1 MKNAA
6 AWTLLVATSV
16 TGVHAQTPTA
26 APAPAPAPAP
36 VVTEITVTGERPAV
50 EIRVDRR
57 VYAVSRD
64 LQAAIGSATDVLR
77 NVPSVSLDIEG
88 NPSLRGDSSVQ
99 IFIDGHP
106 APEFNGANRG
116 AALEQLSADEIDRIE
131 VITNPPANFKRE
143 GTAGIINIVLKRSR
157 KSRSA
162 SARASVGT
170 AGRYAAGTSQGVQTG
185 KLNLRVSAQVRHN
198 LRDEESENRRI
209 LRDANGTTESDRQL
223 TGQGEDNRVG
233 KSVNVSADY
242 DASERDRLSAEG
254 TFWRRDSASRFTEHS
269 LLLDGTGATSSET
282 SRTRRSD
289 DYNYIG
295 YAGLRW
301 HHAGEVEGDGLDV
314 SVLREEGREVEPWR
328 FTESSLE
335 PFAPD
340 RLRDQKTYETE
351 VTTELSIERTQ
362 TFESK
367 ARFIAGY
374 DAGRTE
380 GRYDLVQ
387 TVPTL
392 VGEPAVIDD
401 DASWRFAQSQTIH
414 ALYASFEQPLGAW
427 TALAGLRL
435 EQADISAASD
445 YFRAYPTLHL
455 ADKLDE
461 HNTLTFSYSRQVN
474 RPFWRSMYPGVFRID
489 EQTLYAGNPDL
500 KPSERDSL
508 EGGWSW
514 EDGRSSL
521 SATVYARR
529 THNEFTDVNTL
540 IDDDVLVIQPVN
552 LGQSQSGGL
561 ELVASGRIV
570 AGLDA
575 TLSGN
580 AYYKEIDA
588 SNLGFDSKKSTVS
601 YEAKAALNW
610 RVSER
615 NRAQVNVEANGKE
628 LTPQGYKR
636 GSVQVD
642 VGYRFQVRPNF
653 AVVAT
658 ASDVFASRRD
668 QVVLDSL
675 AITSS
680 DTVRQPGRI
689 VFVGVSWT
697 LAAEKNAENFE
708 YEK

>member
-1 MKNAA
+1 MNKAA
-6 AWTLLVATSV
+6 AWMLSAASSV
-16 TGVHAQTPTA
+16 TGLHAQTPT
-26 APAPAPAPAP
+26 PAPAPAP
-36 VVTEITVTGERPAV
+36 VVTEIVVTGERPAV
-50 EIRVDRR
+50 EIRADRK

-64 LQAAIGSATDVLR
+64 LQAAIGNATDVLR

-106 APEFNGANRG
+106 APEFNGMNRG

-143 GTAGIINIVLKRSR
+143 GTGGIINIVLKHSR

-170 AGRYAAGTSQGVQTG
+170 AGRYSAGTSQGVQTG
-185 KLNLRVSAQVRHN
+185 KLNLRVSAQMRHN
-198 LRDEESENRRI
+198 LPEQDSENRRI

-233 KSVNVSADY
+233 KSVNVAADY
-242 DASERDRLSAEG
+242 DASERDRLTAEG

-269 LLLDGTGATSSET
+269 LLLDGAGATLNET

-301 HHAGEVEGDGLDV
+301 HHAGEAEGDGLDV

-392 VGEPAVIDD
+392 VGEPVVIDD
-401 DASWRFAQSQTIH
+401 DASWRFAQSRTIH

-445 YFRAYPTLHL
+445 YFRAYPTLHF

-461 HNTLTFSYSRQVN
+461 HNTLTFSYTRQVN

-588 SNLGFDSKKSTVS
+588 SNLGFDSKKSTIS

-628 LTPQGYKR
+628 LTPQGDKR
-636 GSVQVD
+636 GSMQVD

-668 QVVLDSL
+668 QVVLDSP

-697 LAAEKNAENFE
+697 LAADKNAENFE

>member
-1 MKNAA
+1 MKVAV
-6 AWTLLVATSV
+6 AWALTTTTSV
-16 TGVHAQTPTA
+16 FGANAQTP
-26 APAPAPAPAP
+26 PPAPAP
-36 VVTEITVTGERPAV
+36 VVTEIVVTGERPAI
-50 EIRVDRR
+50 ETRVDRK

-88 NPSLRGDSSVQ
+88 IPSLRGDSSVQ
-99 IFIDGHP
+99 IFIDGRP
-106 APEFNGANRG
+106 ASEFNGANRG

-143 GTAGIINIVLKRSR
+143 GTAGIINIVLKHSR

-170 AGRYAAGTSQGVQTG
+170 AGRYAAGVSQGAQTG
-185 KLNLRVSAQVRHN
+185 KLNLRASAQVRHN
-198 LRDEESENRRI
+198 IRVQDFEERRI
-209 LRDANGTTESDRQL
+209 LRDAHGTTESDLQL
-223 TGQGEDNRVG
+223 FGRDDGDRVG
-233 KSVNVSADY
+233 KSVNVAADY
-242 DASERDRLSAEG
+242 DATERDRLSAEG
-254 TFWRRDSASRFTEHS
+254 NFWRRDSASRFTEHS
-269 LLLDGTGATSSET
+269 LFLDGTGATSSET
-282 SRTRRSD
+282 SRTRQSD
-289 DYNYIG
+289 DYNY
-295 YAGLRW
+295 YSVAALRW
-301 HHAGEVEGDGLDV
+301 HHATEAEGDGVDV
-314 SVLREEGREVEPWR
+314 SLQREEGREVEPWH
-328 FTESSLE
+328 FTESNLE
-335 PFAPD
+335 PVAPD

-367 ARFIAGY
+367 ARFNAGY
-374 DAGRTE
+374 DAERTQ

-392 VGEPAVIDD
+392 VGEPTVIDN
-401 DASWRFAQSQTIH
+401 DASWRYAHEQTIH
-414 ALYASFEQPLGAW
+414 ALYASFEQPFAAW
-427 TALAGLRL
+427 TVLAGLRL
-435 EQADISAASD
+435 EQADVSSASD
-445 YFRAYPTLHL
+445 YFRAYPTLHF

-461 HNTLTFSYSRQVN
+461 HNTLTFSYSRRVE
-474 RPFWRSMYPGVFRID
+474 RPFWRSLYPGVFRID
-489 EQTLYAGNPDL
+489 EHTLYAGNPDL
-500 KPSERDSL
+500 KPSETDSL

-529 THNEFTDVNTL
+529 THDEFTDVNTL
-540 IDDDVLVIQPVN
+540 TDDDVLVVQPVN

-580 AYYKEIDA
+580 VYYKEIDA
-588 SNLGFDSKKSTVS
+588 SNLGFDRKKSTIS

-636 GSVQVD
+636 GSVAVD

-653 AVVAT
+653 AVLVT

-697 LAAEKNAENFE
+697 LAADKSPESFE

>member
-1 MKNAA
+1 MKKAV
-6 AWTLLVATSV
+6 AWALSMT
-16 TGVHAQTPTA
+16 TGVFGANAQTP
-26 APAPAPAPAP
+26 PPAPAP
-36 VVTEITVTGERPAV
+36 VLTEIVVTGERPAV
-50 EIRVDRR
+50 ETRVDRK

-64 LQAAIGSATDVLR
+64 LQASIGSATDVLR

-88 NPSLRGDSSVQ
+88 IPSLRGDSSVQ
-99 IFIDGHP
+99 IFIDGRP

-143 GTAGIINIVLKRSR
+143 GTAGIINIVLKHSR

-170 AGRYAAGTSQGVQTG
+170 AGRYAAGVSQGVQTG
-185 KLNLRVSAQVRHN
+185 KLNLRASAQVRHN
-198 LRDEESENRRI
+198 IRVRDSEERRI
-209 LRDANGTTESDRQL
+209 LRDANGTAESNRQL
-223 TGQGEDNRVG
+223 FGRGDDDRVG
-233 KSVNVSADY
+233 KSINLSADY
-242 DASERDRLSAEG
+242 DASERDRLTAEG
-254 TFWRRDSASRFTEHS
+254 NFWRRDSASRFTEHS
-269 LLLDGTGATSSET
+269 LILDSTDATSSET

-289 DYNYIG
+289 DYNY
-295 YAGLRW
+295 YSVAALRW
-301 HHAGEVEGDGLDV
+301 HHAGEAEGDGLDV
-314 SVLREEGREVEPWR
+314 SLQRGEGREVEPWR
-328 FTESSLE
+328 FRESSLE
-335 PFAPD
+335 PVAPD

-351 VTTELSIERTQ
+351 VTTEVSIERTQ
-362 TFESK
+362 TFESR

-374 DAGRTE
+374 DAERTE

-387 TVPTL
+387 TIPTL

-401 DASWRFAQSQTIH
+401 DASWRYAHEQTIH
-414 ALYASFEQPLGAW
+414 ALYASFEKPLGAW
-427 TALAGLRL
+427 TVLAGLRL
-435 EQADISAASD
+435 EQADVSAASD
-445 YFRAYPTLHL
+445 YFRTYPTLHF

-461 HNTLTFSYSRQVN
+461 HNTLTFSYSRQVE
-474 RPFWRSMYPGVFRID
+474 RPFWRSLYPGVFRID

-521 SATVYARR
+521 STTVYARR
-529 THNEFTDVNTL
+529 THDEFTDVNTL

-580 AYYKEIDA
+580 VYYKEIDA
-588 SNLGFDSKKSTVS
+588 SNLGLDSKKSTIS

-628 LTPQGYKR
+628 LTPQGYKG
-636 GSVQVD
+636 GSVAVD

-653 AVVAT
+653 AVLVT

-697 LAAEKNAENFE
+697 LAADKSPESFE